1 MDALEVRGRIQEL
14 PRKVLAARIR
24 RARRDAD
31 VSLDHVAEKAGTSR
45 QHLIN
50 LEKGRHRPRPEMLE
64 RIADALNRP
73 IDDFLAEEVQ
83 EPGSFLAEDA
93 A

>member
-1 MDALEVRGRIQEL
+1 METMEVRGRIQEL
-14 PRKVLAARIR
+14 PRKVIAARIR

-64 RIADALNRP
+64 RIADALNTP
-73 IDDFLAEEVQ
+73 LEDFLVEEVQ
-83 EPGSFLAEDA
+83 EPGSFLDGEA